1 MDNTETNIDT
11 NTDTN
16 TDTNIDTNIDNYS
29 VEDIYAILNLQN
41 PSEYQIKDAANSI
54 ISQMR
59 SQGNFSVASFF
70 EGAKD
75 KALDSFKPSTM
86 SDSDNEQNDDN
97 TQIGN
102 WWTNQFPAQ
111 SNKIQANKATDRTQK
126 IQTFDDNSHFQ
137 MNRERLGVNES
148 HPIQISQGT
157 INPNFKQTT
166 TRMVTIDSQFRQ
178 NILPYSNNDPN
189 SPSFNT
195 DYTLDLSD
203 PLTNVISM
211 KLYSIQIPTTWYT
224 FDKSLGNVCFEDV
237 SGNVP
242 DISYHMVDPGN
253 YTPSELPTAPSG
265 YAPLLVGGEAFS
277 SYDISYMSQSGKYAI
292 GVKDGLKGGGDISF
306 VYYRPNGIN
315 DPSGQC
321 YTCSAGAKI
330 DQNLGWNM
338 GFRRDPDA
346 SGVISVNIP
355 AFPNKIIA
363 DVPADTYGPKYFVLV
378 VDDYNQNRLN
388 KGLVNIIERPTK
400 LNLPDY
406 YTPDL
411 SCINQ
416 ATNTSRAVKSAPR
429 KLTQAQLYSINEILS
444 NRMTPSLRTKPPNT
458 SDSLAVIPL
467 RNITSI
473 RPQPYIDNSPSL
485 QHNKRT
491 YFGPVDID
499 RLRVKLL
506 DDKGNLV
513 NLHDNNWS
521 FCLIVEQLYE
531 Y

>member
-1 MDNTETNIDT
+1 MDD
-11 NTDTN
+11 
-16 TDTNIDTNIDNYS
+16 IDTNIDNYS
-29 VEDIYAILNLQN
+29 VEDIYAILNLQD

-59 SQGNFSVASFF
+59 SQGNFAVASFF
-70 EGAKD
+70 EEAKD

-97 TQIGN
+97 TQMGN
-102 WWTNQFPAQ
+102 WWTNQFPEQ

-137 MNRERLGVNES
+137 MNRERLGVNDS
-148 HPIQISQGT
+148 RPISVSQGT
-157 INPNFKQTT
+157 INPNFKQIT
-166 TRMVTIDSQFRQ
+166 TRMVTIDSQYRQ
-178 NILPYSNNDPN
+178 NILPYSNNDIN
-189 SPSFNT
+189 APSFNT

-224 FDKSLGNVCFEDV
+224 FDKSLGNVCFEDI
-237 SGNVP
+237 SGGT
-242 DISYHMVDPGN
+242 DISYGLVEPGN
-253 YTPSELPTAPSG
+253 YTPSNLPTAPSG
-265 YAPLLVGGEAFS
+265 YAPLTEEAFS
-277 SYDISYMSQSGKYAI
+277 SYDISFLQHSHKYAI
-292 GVKDGLKGGGDISF
+292 GAKGGSDISF

-321 YTCSAGAKI
+321 YACGGGAKI

-338 GFRRDPDA
+338 GFRREPDA
-346 SGVISVNIP
+346 DGVISVDIP
-355 AFPNKIIA
+355 AFPEKIMT
-363 DVPADTYGPKYFVLV
+363 DVPVDTYGPKYFVLV

-444 NRMTPSLRTKPPNT
+444 NRTTPSLRSTPPNT
-458 SDSLAVIPL
+458 SDALAVIPL

-473 RPQPYIDNSPSL
+473 RPEPYVDNSPSL
-485 QHNKRT
+485 QQNKRG
-491 YFGPVDID
+491 YFGPVNID

-513 NLHDNNWS
+513 NLHDSNWS
-521 FCLIVEQLYE
+521 FCLIVEQLYQ

>member
-1 MDNTETNIDT
+1 MED
-11 NTDTN
+11 
-16 TDTNIDTNIDNYS
+16 IDTNIDNYTI
-29 VEDIYAILNLQN
+29 EDIYAILNLQD
-41 PSEYQIKDAANSI
+41 PSEYQVKDAANDI

-59 SQGNFSVASFF
+59 SQGNFSVATFF
-70 EGAKD
+70 EEAKD

-86 SDSDNEQNDDN
+86 SDSDNEQNNDN
-97 TQIGN
+97 TQMGN
-102 WWTNQFPAQ
+102 WWTNQYPRQ
-111 SNKIQANKATDRTQK
+111 SDPIQANKPTDRTQK
-126 IQTFDDNSHFQ
+126 IQTFNDNSHFQ

-148 HPIQISQGT
+148 RPVAVTQGT
-157 INPNFKQTT
+157 MNPNFKQIT

-178 NILPYSNNDPN
+178 NILPYSNNDIN

-224 FDKSLGNVCFEDV
+224 FDKSLGNVCFEDI
-237 SGNVP
+237 SGTP
-242 DISYHMVDPGN
+242 LDISYSMVEPGN

-265 YAPLLVGGEAFS
+265 YAPLTEEAFR
-277 SYDISYMSQSGKYAI
+277 SYDISYMSQSGKYAM
-292 GVKDGLKGGGDISF
+292 GAKGGSDISF
-306 VYYRPNGIN
+306 VYYRSNGIN

-321 YTCSAGAKI
+321 YGCGGGAKI

-338 GFRRDPDA
+338 GFRREPDA
-346 SGVISVNIP
+346 SGVISVDIP
-355 AFPNKIIA
+355 KFPNKIIA

-388 KGLVNIIERPTK
+388 KGLVNMIERPTK

-411 SCINQ
+411 SCVNQ
-416 ATNTSRAVKSAPR
+416 ATKTSRAVPSTPR

-444 NRMTPSLRTKPPNT
+444 NRTTPSVRTTPPSA
-458 SDSLAVIPL
+458 SDTLAVIPL
-467 RNITSI
+467 RNINLV
-473 RPQPYIDNSPSL
+473 RPNPYIDASPSL
-485 QHNKRT
+485 QQNKRG

-499 RLRVKLL
+499 RLRVKLI
-506 DDKGNLV
+506 DDDGNLV
-513 NLHDNNWS
+513 NLHGNDWS
-521 FCLIVEQLYE
+521 FCLIVEQLYQ

>member
-1 MDNTETNIDT
+1 MED
-11 NTDTN
+11 
-16 TDTNIDTNIDNYS
+16 IDTNIDNYTID
-29 VEDIYAILNLQN
+29 DIYAILNLQN
-41 PSEYQIKDAANSI
+41 PSEYQVKDAANDI

-59 SQGNFSVASFF
+59 SQGNFSVATFF
-70 EGAKD
+70 EEAKD

-86 SDSDNEQNDDN
+86 SDSDNEQNNDN
-97 TQIGN
+97 TQMGN
-102 WWTNQFPAQ
+102 WWTNQYPNQ
-111 SNKIQANKATDRTQK
+111 SDPIQANKPTDRTQK
-126 IQTFDDNSHFQ
+126 IQTFNDNSHFQ

-148 HPIQISQGT
+148 RPVAVTQGT
-157 INPNFKQTT
+157 MNPNFRQIT

-178 NILPYSNNDPN
+178 NILPYSNNDIN

-224 FDKSLGNVCFEDV
+224 FDKSLGNVCFEDI
-237 SGNVP
+237 SGTAL
-242 DISYHMVDPGN
+242 DISYSMVEPGN

-265 YAPLLVGGEAFS
+265 YAPLTEEAFR
-277 SYDISYMSQSGKYAI
+277 SYDISYMSQSGKYAM
-292 GVKDGLKGGGDISF
+292 GAKGGSDISF
-306 VYYRPNGIN
+306 VYYRPNGII
-315 DPSGQC
+315 DPSGRC
-321 YTCSAGAKI
+321 YGCGGGAKI

-346 SGVISVNIP
+346 SGVISVDIP

-388 KGLVNIIERPTK
+388 KGLVNMIERPTK

-411 SCINQ
+411 SCVNQ
-416 ATNTSRAVKSAPR
+416 VTKTSRAVPSTPR

-444 NRMTPSLRTKPPNT
+444 NRNTPSVRTTPPSA
-458 SDSLAVIPL
+458 SDTLAVIPL
-467 RNITSI
+467 RNINLV
-473 RPQPYIDNSPSL
+473 RPAPYIDASPSL
-485 QHNKRT
+485 QQNKRG

-521 FCLIVEQLYE
+521 FCLIVEQLYQ